1 MARNGHTSNEDH
13 FVSVR
18 PGTAAFLGAAAGLFD
33 LCVFTAGCKEY
44 ADKVAAQLYYEQW
57 TLSSLHSIS
66 SSRLEEVLKN
76 MRVKEGAVHALLQF
90 FCTTP
95 RGGSSSWKELT
106 TDSEDNGR
114 GERARRES

>member
-1 MARNGHTSNEDH
+1 VLNTQ
-13 FVSVR
+13 
-18 PGTAAFLGAAAGLFD
+18 
-33 LCVFTAGCKEY
+33 EY